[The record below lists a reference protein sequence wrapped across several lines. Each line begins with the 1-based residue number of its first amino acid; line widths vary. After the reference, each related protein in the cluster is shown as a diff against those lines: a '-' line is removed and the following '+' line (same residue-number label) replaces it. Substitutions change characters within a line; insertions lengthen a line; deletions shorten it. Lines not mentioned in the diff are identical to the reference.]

1 MRVMMAMEY
10 SDSATV
16 GRMRCTST
24 SPSAFQSPCMMV
36 SSMKNPVPP
45 VGWSRGVTRPLDG
58 STCRMPANSRISR
71 MPDQKMG
78 MDTPTRA
85 TTMLT
90 LSAALFFF
98 TAANTPKATPTRA
111 ATMMAQMA
119 SSAVAGKRAAISWVT
134 G

>member
-1 MRVMMAMEY
+1 
-10 SDSATV
+10 
-16 GRMRCTST
+16 
-24 SPSAFQSPCMMV
+24 
-36 SSMKNPVPP
+36 
-45 VGWSRGVTRPLDG
+45 
-58 STCRMPANSRISR
+58 